1 MTDRSE
7 PSTVTEGGA
16 GPIDRLREAG
26 RAEQRAYAGDKGGEA
41 PPLGGY
47 VRVMAVYGSVV
58 GGLALA
64 VRRLGIRLP
73 ERLDPYDVALVA
85 LGTHKLSRLLTHDSV
100 TSPLRAP
107 FTRFHGVSGPAE
119 LQEEVRGKGVR
130 RAVGELVTC
139 PFCLSQWV
147 GTGFVFGLVVAP
159 RFTRLVASLFS
170 ALTVSDL
177 LQFARSGAQQATEG

>member
-7 PSTVTEGGA
+7 APTLAADGG

-26 RAEQRAYAGDKGGEA
+26 RAEQRAYAGDKGQDA

-58 GGLALA
+58 GGLALY
-64 VRRLGIRLP
+64 VRKKRIPLP
-73 ERLDPYDVALVA
+73 ARIDPYDVVLVA

-107 FTRFHGVSGPAE
+107 FTRFKGVSGPAE
-119 LQEEVRGKGVR
+119 LQEEVRGTGVR
-130 RAVGELVTC
+130 HAIGELVTC
-139 PFCLSQWV
+139 PFCLSQWI
-147 GTGFVFGLVVAP
+147 GTGYVFGLVVAP
-159 RFTRLVASLFS
+159 RVTRLVASLFS
-170 ALTVSDL
+170 SLAISDL
-177 LQFARSGAQQATEG
+177 MQFARAGVQQAVE